1 MKNQISGL
9 PATVDIDIRSEFLAP
24 VDIAPLDPAVVSG
37 FTDHAIRQLLREGDA
52 ENTLRSYRSALRYWA
67 AWYALRYQA
76 ALTLPVPGAVVLQ
89 FIVDHVE
96 RSTPEGLAADLPPL
110 IDRALVERGFKTRSG
125 APALST
131 LLHRISVLSK
141 VHQLQSAP
149 NPTQEPAVRELLT
162 KTRRA
167 YAKRGAVPQ
176 KKPALTKEPLEALLA
191 TCDGSLRG
199 LRDRALVLFA
209 WASGGRRRSEVTAA
223 TIKNLVRQLNGDY
236 IYSMGHSKTNQDGG
250 SHAAIAK
257 PVGGRAAQALD
268 AWLAASKIKEGAV
281 FRRIRR
287 GDVLGDALSPA
298 AVRYII
304 KARCASAGLAQDF
317 SAHSIRSGF
326 VTEAGRRNV
335 PLADAMAMTGHASTS
350 SILGY
355 FRQGQLSNSLTARLL
370 DSPPAKELPLK

>member
-1 MKNQISGL
+1 MQKHITSQ
-9 PATVDIDIRSEFLAP
+9 PAIVDISSELLAP
-24 VDIAPLDPAVVSG
+24 VEVAPLDSGVVGAFTELAV
-37 FTDHAIRQLLREGDA
+37 RQLLREGEA
-52 ENTLRSYRSALRYWA
+52 SNTLRSYRSALRYWA
-67 AWYALRYQA
+67 SWFALRYHA
-76 ALTLPVPGAVVLQ
+76 ALALPVSSAVVLQ
-89 FIVDHVE
+89 FIVDHAE
-96 RSTPEGLAADLPPL
+96 RFTEEGLKTDLPAV
-110 IDRALVERGFKTRSG
+110 IDHALVDRGFKAHVG

-131 LLHRISVLSK
+131 VLHRISVLSK
-141 VHQLQSAP
+141 VHQLQSLP
-149 NPTQEPAVRELLT
+149 NPTQEPVVRELLA

-350 SILGY
+350 AILGY

>member
-1 MKNQISGL
+1 MKNQTSSL
-9 PATVDIDIRSEFLAP
+9 PATADIDIRSELLAP

-76 ALTLPVPGAVVLQ
+76 TLTLPVPGAVALQ

-110 IDRALVERGFKTRSG
+110 IDCALVERGFKTRSG

-141 VHQLQSAP
+141 VHQLQSAT
-149 NPTQEPAVRELLT
+149 NPTQEPAVRELLA

-167 YAKRGAVPQ
+167 YAKRGATVR
-176 KKPALTKEPLEALLA
+176 KKPALTREPLEALLA
-191 TCDGSLRG
+191 TCDDSLRG

-209 WASGGRRRSEVTAA
+209 WASGGRRRSEVIAA
-223 TIKNLVRQLNGDY
+223 TVMNLVRQPNGTY
-236 IYSMGHSKTNQDGG
+236 LYTMVHSKTNQDGADRG
-250 SHAAIAK
+250 ANAK
-257 PVGGRAAQALD
+257 PVGGRAARALD
-268 AWLAASKIKEGAV
+268 DWLAASNIKDGAV
-281 FRRIRR
+281 FRRVRR
-287 GDVLGDALSPA
+287 GGLVGEALSPA
-298 AVRYII
+298 AVRDII
-304 KARCASAGLAQDF
+304 RGRCVEAGLEGGF

-326 VTEAGRRNV
+326 VTEAGRQDV
-335 PLADAMAMTGHASTS
+335 PLADTMAMTGHASTS
-350 SILGY
+350 AVLGY
-355 FRQGQLSNSLTARLL
+355 FRQGQLSESRAARMLEH
-370 DSPPAKELPLK
+370 PPTPND